1 VFFAEI
7 NKKGVFFTAPL
18 FVKTAFLLVKVVI
31 TQNVRDATAGK
42 NVQDVENGYVNP
54 AQKNLKESLI
64 SNTLFF
70 ATIVY
75 LKDLKKSE
83 EKKKKED
90 KEKWKKNMLTGQN
103 KKGGEKD
110 DRKVSRNNE

>member
-1 VFFAEI
+1 VFFAETKQ
-7 NKKGVFFTAPL
+7 KKVVLLTPSL
-18 FVKTAFLLVKVVI
+18 FVKTAIQFVNLVHH
-31 TQNVRDATAGK
+31 QNVQNATDGK
-42 NVQDVENGYVNP
+42 NVQDVENGYVNS

-90 KEKWKKNMLTGQN
+90 KEK
-103 KKGGEKD
+103 
-110 DRKVSRNNE
+110 